1 MYRREGLSKAEAR
14 VRSKAING
22 GKIAVNCRLTKL
34 QASLAHRRVATNKK
48 RRLYDGNSLTF
59 YCEYKLNFIVC

>member
-1 MYRREGLSKAEAR
+1 MYRRRVASAEAR

-22 GKIAVNCRLTKL
+22 GKIAINCRLTKL
-34 QASLAHRRVATNKK
+34 QASLAIAELPPIKNA
-48 RRLYDGNSLTF
+48 RLYDGNSLTF

>member
-1 MYRREGLSKAEAR
+1 VLISSSEQRGNRYINVEHEGLPKAEAR

-22 GKIAVNCRLTKL
+22 GKIAINCRLTKL

-48 RRLYDGNSLTF
+48 RETL
-59 YCEYKLNFIVC
+59 